1 MIKLYTVNGAE
12 KFQEVKK
19 VPEVGDYWPDL
30 GGEIVG
36 VEPVVLDDTRNS
48 RAFLG
53 YNEHV
58 YNAYHVLFIN
68 RGCDDERKDPIMEDY
83 IVTINDIEPEEEA
96 E

>member
-1 MIKLYTVNGAE
+1 MIKLYTVNGAK

-30 GGEIVG
+30 GGEVVG
-36 VEPVVLDDTRNS
+36 VEPVRLDDMQNS

-53 YNEHV
+53 YNERI
-58 YNAYHVLFIN
+58 YKAYRVLFIN
-68 RGCDDERKDPIMEDY
+68 RGCDDEREDPAEDY

>member
-30 GGEIVG
+30 GGEVVG
-36 VEPVVLDDTRNS
+36 VEPVRLDDMQNS
-48 RAFLG
+48 RAILG
-53 YNEHV
+53 YTERIYKAHR
-58 YNAYHVLFIN
+58 VLFIN
-68 RGCDDERKDPIMEDY
+68 RGCDEEREDPAEDY
-83 IVTINDIEPEEEA
+83 IVTISDIEPEEEA